1 MMKLES
7 LMKHIVELY
16 FVSLKNIKN
25 QSFDSSDDCFSPYL
39 KYYSDV
45 EEAFLKLSKEKRRI
59 INKEFFYDDYKNWW
73 IKEYSPLR
81 FKHLKKLAI
90 KDFVEAFYEIH

>member
-1 MMKLES
+1 MTKLES
-7 LMKHIVELY
+7 LMKRIVELY

-25 QSFDSSDDCFSPYL
+25 QSFDSSDDCYSPYL

-45 EEAFLKLSKEKRRI
+45 EEAFSRLSYEQRRI
-59 INKEFFYDDYKNWW
+59 INKEFFYEDYKNWW
-73 IKEYSPLR
+73 IKEYRPIR
-81 FKHLKKLAI
+81 FNRLKKIAI